1 MSTMSPWRKSKLTT
15 STSFQLTWLDY
26 FGPFYVKDHKQEKK
40 KVWICLFACIF
51 LRVILLEII
60 ADLTAEEL
68 FMTLKRFI
76 ARSGKPVKKV
86 ENSGTN
92 SKRRRKDKNS
102 KNIARD

>member
-1 MSTMSPWRKSKLTT
+1 M
-15 STSFQLTWLDY
+15 
-26 FGPFYVKDHKQEKK
+26 
-40 KVWICLFACIF
+40 
-51 LRVILLEII
+51 EII

-92 SKRRRKDKNS
+92 SKQRRKDKNS